1 MHGVENRPEPSREAI
16 LLAMSTYGGS
26 FVRQLVVLY
35 RLGDAD
41 NQRILWSAFL
51 HYFHE
56 YRDLAAGR

>member
-1 MHGVENRPEPSREAI
+1 MHGVDPLREPSLEEI

-41 NQRILWSAFL
+41 NQRILWSAFTK
-51 HYFHE
+51 YFQE
-56 YRDLAAGR
+56 YTELARRR

>member
-1 MHGVENRPEPSREAI
+1 MREPTREEI

-51 HYFHE
+51 HYFNE
-56 YRDLAAGR
+56 YRDLAARR

>member
-1 MHGVENRPEPSREAI
+1 MDARPLREPTREEI

-51 HYFHE
+51 HYFNE